1 MTQQEQQREH
11 PQFAPLYHCYS
22 TLLNLLSLLACL
34 HSALCALSFAA
45 TATAAAAADADAT
58 L

>member
-1 MTQQEQQREH
+1 MTQQEH
-11 PQFAPLYHCYS
+11 PQFARLCHCYS
-22 TLLNLLSLLACL
+22 TLLNLLSLLACM

-45 TATAAAAADADAT
+45 TAAAADAT